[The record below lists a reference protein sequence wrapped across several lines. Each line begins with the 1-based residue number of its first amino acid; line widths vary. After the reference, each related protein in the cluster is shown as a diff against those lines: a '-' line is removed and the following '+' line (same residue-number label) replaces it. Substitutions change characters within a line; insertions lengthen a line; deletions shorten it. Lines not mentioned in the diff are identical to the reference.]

1 MLEDI
6 QAEGEDLSAELMDR
20 VSYQDERLGD
30 GNAELAREASIVRD
44 LLAKETCVM
53 SEQERLEKLQE
64 SYAKLD
70 KKLDEMV
77 KSFNDSSALRT
88 QARSRVANIR
98 QEMKGNLND
107 KPVDIDLDE
116 VDELCRKIQS

>member
-44 LLAKETCVM
+44 LLAKETCVV
-53 SEQERLEKLQE
+53 SE
-64 SYAKLD
+64 
-70 KKLDEMV
+70 
-77 KSFNDSSALRT
+77 
-88 QARSRVANIR
+88 
-98 QEMKGNLND
+98 
-107 KPVDIDLDE
+107 
-116 VDELCRKIQS
+116 

>member
-6 QAEGEDLSAELMDR
+6 QAEGEDLTAELMDR

-53 SEQERLEKLQE
+53 SEQERLEKLKE

-98 QEMKGNLND
+98 QELKGNLND
-107 KPVDIDLDE
+107 KPADIDLDE

>member
-1 MLEDI
+1 M
-6 QAEGEDLSAELMDR
+6 
-20 VSYQDERLGD
+20 
-30 GNAELAREASIVRD
+30 
-44 LLAKETCVM
+44 
-53 SEQERLEKLQE
+53 EKLQE

>member
-6 QAEGEDLSAELMDR
+6 QTEGEDLSGELMDR

-64 SYAKLD
+64 SYTKLD

-107 KPVDIDLDE
+107 KPADIDLDE